1 MSIYLDYAATTP
13 ADERVIEVMGQC
25 MRNAPANPSAA
36 YSAAGAARRELRL
49 CRQLLAE
56 MLHCDPAGLFFT
68 SGGTEANNWAM
79 TAHPDAAVSAIEH
92 ASVLEAAPQARRISA
107 DAQGVV
113 RPDAVEQA
121 LQAGAKLISVQ
132 WANNETGVLQP
143 IADISRLTHQYGALL
158 HVDAVQAF
166 GHVAVDAQL
175 CDLLSLSAHKLYGPR
190 GAGCLYVRS
199 GVKLKPLLHGGGQ
212 EHGLR
217 SGTENT
223 AAICGLRVAAEL
235 AQEDMEKRASHE
247 RALMDAFVKQI
258 EVPGMRLL
266 GSAASRL
273 PNIAALYLP
282 GLSSEQAIADLD
294 LMGIE
299 VSGGAACHS
308 RAAAPSHVYTAMGL
322 SAQEA
327 QCVIRISIGRG
338 TTADELSQ
346 AAQAIAQ
353 VWRRRVMPGR

>member
-13 ADERVIEVMGQC
+13 VDGQVIEAMCRC
-25 MRNAPANPSAA
+25 MSSAAANPSAA

-49 CRQLLAE
+49 CRQTLAG
-56 MLHCDPAGLFFT
+56 MLHCDPAELFFT

-79 TAHPDAAVSAIEH
+79 TAHADAAVSVLEH
-92 ASVLEAAPQARRISA
+92 ASVLEAAPQARRIPS
-107 DAQGVV
+107 DGRGVI
-113 RPDAVEQA
+113 RPEAVEQA

-143 IADISRLTHQYGALL
+143 MEEIFRLTRRYGALL
-158 HVDAVQAF
+158 HTDAVQAF
-166 GHVAVDAQL
+166 GHVPVDARL

-190 GAGCLYVRS
+190 GAGCLYIRS
-199 GVKLKPLLHGGGQ
+199 GVTMKPFLRGGGQ
-212 EHGLR
+212 ENGLR

-223 AAICGLRVAAEL
+223 AAICGLRTAAEL
-235 AQEDMEKRASHE
+235 AQRDMEKRASLE

-258 EVPGMRLL
+258 DVPGVRVL
-266 GSAASRL
+266 GADSPRL
-273 PNIAALYLP
+273 PNIAALLLP

-299 VSGGAACHS
+299 VSGGAACHARTAS
-308 RAAAPSHVYTAMGL
+308 PSHVYTAMGL
-322 SAQEA
+322 SEKEA
-327 QCVIRISIGRG
+327 RCVLRVSIGRS

-346 AAQAIAQ
+346 AAQAIGRI
-353 VWRRRVMPGR
+353 WRRRVRPDC